1 MSPMTNDCTL
11 DGLETGEG
19 GAMTGRDFLNLA
31 CFDFS
36 CGMDAIGWDG
46 RAIPIC
52 TYTLLL

>member
-52 TYTLLL
+52 S